1 MPSLNGIAQQACSMH
16 GIFYTTT
23 PQHITSGGGTIEV
36 YDSVLVIDHAFPAEV
51 NSLNWDW
58 QPTSV

>member
-1 MPSLNGIAQQACSMH
+1 MH

-36 YDSVLVIDHAFPAEV
+36 NDSILVIEHAFPAEV

-58 QPTSV
+58 QPS